1 MCEGVASAGSL
12 TGDKRMTCRSPRL
25 TDGSLAA
32 GVTLVG
38 FTLALHLAG
47 FTSAFRLALRSKDIQ
62 RKDEN
67 NGTARKYDAHR
78 KS

>member
-12 TGDKRMTCRSPRL
+12 TGDKRTTCRSPRL

-32 GVTLVG
+32 GVTLV
-38 FTLALHLAG
+38 G